1 MGWLS
6 VPLDM
11 MTITIASITIGI
23 SVDDTIHYIHRLK
36 HEYMTDKN
44 YSDAI
49 RRCHG
54 GIGKAMFYTSVAI
67 VFGFAVLSLSNFIP
81 TINFGLLVGTAMLV
95 ALIGNLL
102 LLPAIILV
110 TKPRISSL

>member
-36 HEYMTDKN
+36 HEYLTDRN
-44 YSDAI
+44 YPSAI
-49 RRCHG
+49 KRCHG

-67 VFGFAVLSLSNFIP
+67 VFGFAILGLSNFIP
-81 TINFGLLVGTAMLV
+81 TIYFGLLVGTAMLV

-102 LLPAIILV
+102 LLPAIILKA
-110 TKPRISSL
+110 KPSIVSA